1 MPNQICHKSPKF
13 CGSLSFIF
21 LFSSYDDEDDN
32 VNDDDYDG
40 DDDKD
45 DNEDD
50 DNDDDDEDNHQIA
63 AASGRSHLNSG
74 SVSIA
79 ESPLM
84 PSSSSLSSLSLLKYR
99 VFF

>member
-1 MPNQICHKSPKF
+1 MTDGLDSQNAKPDLSLEPKILNHF
-13 CGSLSFIF
+13 FPSFHR
-21 LFSSYDDEDDN
+21 DDQ
-32 VNDDDYDG
+32 
-40 DDDKD
+40 
-45 DNEDD
+45 D
-50 DNDDDDEDNHQIA
+50 DNDAKEDDEDDDEDNHQIA

>member
-1 MPNQICHKSPKF
+1 MNHF
-13 CGSLSFIF
+13 
-21 LFSSYDDEDDN
+21 FSSFHRDDQ
-32 VNDDDYDG
+32 
-40 DDDKD
+40 
-45 DNEDD
+45 D
-50 DNDDDDEDNHQIA
+50 DNDAKEDDEDDDEDNHQIA

>member
-21 LFSSYDDEDDN
+21 LFSSYDDEDD
-32 VNDDDYDG
+32 
-40 DDDKD
+40 KD
-45 DNEDD
+45 DNEYDD
-50 DNDDDDEDNHQIA
+50 DDDDEENHQIA

-84 PSSSSLSSLSLLKYR
+84 PSSSSSH
-99 VFF
+99 